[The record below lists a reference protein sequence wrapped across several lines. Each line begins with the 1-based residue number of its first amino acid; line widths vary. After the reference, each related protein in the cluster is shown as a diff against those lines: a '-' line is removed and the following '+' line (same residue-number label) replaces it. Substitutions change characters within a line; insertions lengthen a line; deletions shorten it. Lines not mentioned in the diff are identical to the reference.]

1 MILASKAFHPLLALL
16 GSADTDRPGDKSE
29 HRCEVVQTKKLG
41 QQQLACRISLANN
54 SILRPP
60 TIDQPPM
67 KSQGKNGSSLIERR
81 RVTASTACLYTSTQ
95 PEPSGGEPEFSV
107 QLRCVVTKSI
117 RAGPGREKRPKRVC
131 RGANAGASFVGAV
144 PRDAAWSATTT
155 TTTRT
160 ASAA

>member
-1 MILASKAFHPLLALL
+1 
-16 GSADTDRPGDKSE
+16 
-29 HRCEVVQTKKLG
+29 
-41 QQQLACRISLANN
+41 
-54 SILRPP
+54 
-60 TIDQPPM
+60 M